1 MSKARIAEGKILGK
15 NKYQRGKWN
24 SITDIKGV
32 KVGHFSL
39 NKDIQ
44 DESGRMVFVRTGLTA
59 VLPYPMDKEMR
70 LFLGCSRIKGKDE
83 ITGYEVMED
92 FCYLNS
98 PIVITNSVN
107 VGGVYDAILSYGF
120 SLNRVEIWPPF
131 IIGIDDSYLNDI
143 RMGFLEEQ
151 DILKA
156 FRTSTDS
163 KVEQGSVGVGLGLS
177 ACSWKGGVGTSS
189 RIISFGS
196 IRFTIGVLV
205 ASNHGNELSL
215 MKGRS
220 ASREYH
226 ARSGSLTIILGV
238 DIPLVPY
245 QIKQITSSL
254 VALLP
259 LIGVASSRSDSLNCV
274 LFTTENAMSME
285 EDGPK
290 VFDYQLLD
298 DSLLEKI
305 VLAGSEAVREAIFWS
320 LAKAT
325 PVRGRLGREL
335 ETIPERELHNLF
347 QDFKG

>member
-1 MSKARIAEGKILGK
+1 MK
-15 NKYQRGKWN
+15 NKYQHGKKN
-24 SITDIKGV
+24 CITDIEGV

-39 NKDIQ
+39 NRDIQ
-44 DESGRMVFVRTGLTA
+44 DKSGRMAFVRTGLTS

-70 LFLGCSRIKGKDE
+70 LFLGCSRIGGKDE

-98 PIVITNSVN
+98 PVVITNSVN

-120 SLNRVEIWPPF
+120 SLDRVEIWPPF

-151 DILKA
+151 DIIKA
-156 FRTSTDS
+156 FRSATES

-177 ACSWKGGVGTSS
+177 AYSWKGGVGTSS

-196 IRFTIGVLV
+196 ERFTLGALV
-205 ASNHGNELSL
+205 ASNHGNALSL
-215 MKGRS
+215 TKRKSDSGENRT
-220 ASREYH
+220 
-226 ARSGSLTIILGV
+226 RSGSLTVILGV

-245 QIKQITSSL
+245 QIRQVTSSL
-254 VALLP
+254 VALPP
-259 LIGVASSRSDSLNCV
+259 LIEVASIRSDSLNCV
-274 LFTTENAMSME
+274 LFTTANAMSME